1 MRGLDDMSAK
11 EIDQENMPW
20 YYRLVLRLPK
30 LSIEEFSEVF
40 QGLFWVLFLPLLIVC
55 NFFLGLV
62 LFLFLPVP
70 VNFIMVGAITLV
82 LFIIFVKTQLERFI
96 NAWDAMIK
104 KEPIEWN
111 IDKTLQGYIELLQ
124 KEKRADES

>member
-1 MRGLDDMSAK
+1 
-11 EIDQENMPW
+11 MPW